1 MQEVEMKRAKYYGL
15 FVAGLLFLFSLIGCT
30 SSSNVKSSGFLGGPD
45 MYAKLAPGERALDEV
60 WIAPDADLKKYH
72 KIMLDEVV
80 FYFKE
85 DAENKAIAP
94 DEIKELSDAFNKA
107 FVDEVAPAYQLVADP
122 GPDVLRVKI
131 AIVDVEPSNRTLDTI
146 TTIVPVG
153 AAVSLIK
160 QGVTGAGTGV
170 GSASMEV
177 MFIDSQSNEVV
188 ALGKDKKAGSK
199 LNMGAKVDEW
209 GHAKAAFAYWAKSLK
224 KALDDIAAG
233 TFQAK

>member
-1 MQEVEMKRAKYYGL
+1 MKRAKYYGL
-15 FVAGLLFLFSLIGCT
+15 FVAGVLFLCSLIGCT
-30 SSSNVKSSGFLGGPD
+30 SGNVKSSGFLGGPE

-72 KIMLDEVV
+72 QIMLDEVV
-80 FYFKE
+80 FYLKE
-85 DAENKAIAP
+85 DAENKAIEP
-94 DEIKELSDAFNKA
+94 EVIKELSEAFHKA
-107 FVDEVAPAYQLVADP
+107 FIDKVSPTYRLVAEP

-131 AIVDVEPSNRTLDTI
+131 AIVDIEPSNRTLDTI

-160 QGVTGAGTGV
+160 KGVTGAGTGV

-177 MFIDSQSNEVV
+177 MFIDSESNKVV
-188 ALGKDKKAGSK
+188 ALGKDKKVGSK

-209 GHAKAAFAYWAKSLK
+209 GHAKAAFAYWAESLK
-224 KALDDIAAG
+224 KALDDITAG
-233 TFQAK
+233 TFKAK